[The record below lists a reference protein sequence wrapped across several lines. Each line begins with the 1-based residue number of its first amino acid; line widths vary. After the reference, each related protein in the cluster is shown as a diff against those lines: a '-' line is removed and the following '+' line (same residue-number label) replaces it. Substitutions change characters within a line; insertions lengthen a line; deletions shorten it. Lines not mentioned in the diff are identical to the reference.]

1 MLSLLRR
8 FSPQRAVRYSG
19 NGVLT
24 VENAKRPT
32 GVLVVLALLASLAL
46 AVVAPMALS
55 PAAATTSPQNSVSVG
70 GNTYFAYV
78 GAGETLD
85 VTFAKAYNHSGA
97 GSNVRFRVTDPAGTV
112 QMECTIAGSAGNGTS
127 CGDTAL
133 SGPGGVWIIEEIPLT
148 NVEQNS
154 YLRDAS
160 NSRFTFDIAVKDAAG
175 SNLAGR
181 VWTDLYMAYDGRNS
195 SNYDM
200 EFWVVTEFGAV
211 YNINL
216 RGFTGGGWSLD
227 SNAYGVVDAGTC
239 DSLYRTTEMTSN
251 SSAYQQ
257 AGPECGDPYWL
268 FFEEPAADLPQTA
281 PSARGELW
289 VAPEVSSPEIA
300 DFDFVQDGR
309 DAWTGTFEYTLANF
323 TGSYEVRIDVDGDGA
338 FDGPRDRIVT
348 RGGSVG
354 PQSYTWD
361 GLDGQ
366 GDPVDVCTPL
376 NAQIAI
382 DRADELHMV
391 LGDVEGLSRGIEVVQ
406 LRGNSPGNSTLYWDD
421 SQVSSSGKS
430 TTTSPLDATGGV
442 DSTGGVHRWGSGG
455 GNPWGNMLAID
466 HWAYSP
472 VDVSETLTLGNGCL
486 DIDKTSNANADTRVG
501 DTVTYTVEGTNTGAS
516 DFTEQNPAVVLDD
529 LSGVLDDGEVVPGS
543 LKATID
549 GQPVSDPV
557 VVGNLLSWSGPLG
570 TGKTVV
576 IEYQVELR
584 HGGDREVKN
593 VAWPGDTPPD
603 PDDPPTTP
611 GCGDDGVACEEFDL
625 PGLTIVKSADKTELP
640 EVGETLTYT
649 VTVTNVGPGDYTA
662 SAPAQVEDDLSDVLD
677 DADLVDGSLSSTVGA
692 DPTIDGTT
700 LKWSGPLTAG
710 QTTVLTYTVTY
721 TGEGNQELINS
732 ACVLGGQAVDGLD
745 CDSTITPGS
754 DLTWGKTSVSS
765 DDPLVA
771 GSTVTYTLW
780 FKNDGKAAATVD
792 HTDYLGYVLDD
803 ATVVD
808 GSVSADSGLSAALNG
823 DELSV
828 TGSVPA
834 GDRLTVTYQV
844 EVLPDGDR
852 GDDRLVNHLLDGDEE
867 TPPPPTEEDECED
880 TGTSTCHL
888 VSAVAYEKT
897 VVASDDP
904 IEAGTVLTYTI
915 TVTNTGAAAGPV
927 DREDVLADVL
937 DDAELTTAPQS
948 DNPSVTVSE
957 VQNERFHIGGELAAG
972 GKATVIYEVTVKP
985 ENERGDNLA
994 GNFLVPPGEVPPEEC
1009 EADNPECTE
1018 TPLPNVRGGKVVD
1031 AGNEETV
1038 LAGDEVTYTLVFE
1051 NTGQAAGKVDFTD
1064 DLSGVLDDA
1073 DLIDGPVV
1081 VDGGLNAQIAD
1092 GTIQVTG
1099 ALDPGQT
1106 GAVEYTVKVKAD
1118 GERGDNQLENAI
1130 VKTGTDECV
1139 PVDGS
1144 ECSTTNP
1151 IPEIAD
1157 AKSVNPASG
1166 TPVVPGQELTYTIE
1180 YVNTGKAAGTVDRVD
1195 SLVHVLDDAELIGGP
1210 DVDGGLTAVLDGEVI
1225 RISGELGAGDTATV
1239 TYTVKVKD
1247 SDRGDD
1253 VLANFVLDPDQ
1264 EVPED
1269 PNEACEENND
1279 HATCN
1284 PVGDIKPGKSVNP
1297 ESGTEVDAGEVLT
1310 YTLSFENTGKGAAQ
1324 VAYTDHLAE
1333 VLDDAEWVGIGEVSE
1348 GLSVD
1353 GPQDGT
1359 LQITG
1364 TVEPGATGTVTYQV
1378 KVNPHAERGD
1388 GAVANFL
1395 VRDGQEPPT
1404 ECVEDNPLCTSNP
1417 VSEPPAQPGGP
1428 GKAGGPDRLPFTGT
1442 ELSALLAALVLL
1454 AAGGSALYLSRRKSG
1469 TAGADQGN

>member
-8 FSPQRAVRYSG
+8 FSPSHARRYGGRSA
-19 NGVLT
+19 T
-24 VENAKRPT
+24 AAENVSMSA
-32 GVLVVLALLASLAL
+32 GILAILALLAGTAL
-46 AVVAPMALS
+46 VVVS
-55 PAAATTSPQNSVSVG
+55 PATTPAYAAPGNPGIPGDPEVVYEEDFENRQPNTNILLTDYTGVSGATYTGDGYWVSRPNCNGFIINQQSPRDPSDCGGPEHYNNLSAVPYALGVLRGAADPAQNAAAASYTSGSAADNLVQFRTVNPLPLVRENRFLTFSVDAGAMNCHATHPELRFYLLDANGNEIPVSNTAIDPCDDPRATELTVPRANGTPVPVSVG
-70 GNTYFAYV
+70 SFAADSSILVDGDNFGIVLRNENGNGGGNDGAYDNIRV
-78 GAGETLD
+78 LD
-85 VTFAKAYNHSGA
+85 VTPQLDKEFAPSRVPVGESSRLTLTVTNTSELAEKGGWGFTDRLPQGLVLAGNPNLSTTCTADIDAPAGGSAITVTNGTLATGVASCTISVDVTSEAPRGA
-97 GSNVRFRVTDPAGTV
+97 DESPVTYVNGPDNIEDNRGLNPPDPAEV
-112 QMECTIAGSAGNGTS
+112 EFYSEPV
-127 CGDTAL
+127 L
-133 SGPGGVWIIEEIPLT
+133 
-148 NVEQNS
+148 NVTKS
-154 YLRDAS
+154 SDAS
-160 NSRFTFDIAVKDAAG
+160 
-175 SNLAGR
+175 
-181 VWTDLYMAYDGRNS
+181 
-195 SNYDM
+195 
-200 EFWVVTEFGAV
+200 
-211 YNINL
+211 
-216 RGFTGGGWSLD
+216 
-227 SNAYGVVDAGTC
+227 
-239 DSLYRTTEMTSN
+239 
-251 SSAYQQ
+251 
-257 AGPECGDPYWL
+257 
-268 FFEEPAADLPQTA
+268 
-281 PSARGELW
+281 
-289 VAPEVSSPEIA
+289 
-300 DFDFVQDGR
+300 
-309 DAWTGTFEYTLANF
+309 
-323 TGSYEVRIDVDGDGA
+323 
-338 FDGPRDRIVT
+338 
-348 RGGSVG
+348 
-354 PQSYTWD
+354 
-361 GLDGQ
+361 
-366 GDPVDVCTPL
+366 
-376 NAQIAI
+376 
-382 DRADELHMV
+382 
-391 LGDVEGLSRGIEVVQ
+391 VE
-406 LRGNSPGNSTLYWDD
+406 
-421 SQVSSSGKS
+421 
-430 TTTSPLDATGGV
+430 
-442 DSTGGVHRWGSGG
+442 
-455 GNPWGNMLAID
+455 
-466 HWAYSP
+466 
-472 VDVSETLTLGNGCL
+472 
-486 DIDKTSNANADTRVG
+486 TRVG
-501 DTVTYTVEGTNTGAS
+501 NTVTYTVEATNTGTG
-516 DFTEQNPAVVLDD
+516 DFTSQNPAVVLDD
-529 LSGVLDDGEVVPGS
+529 LSGVLDDGGIVPGS
-543 LKATID
+543 LKATVD

-557 VVGNLLSWSGPLG
+557 VVGTLLSWSGPLAA
-570 TGKTVV
+570 GKTVV

-603 PDDPPTTP
+603 PNDPPTTP
-611 GCGDDGVACEEFDL
+611 DCGDDGVACEEFDL

-649 VTVTNVGPGDYTA
+649 VTVTNVGPGNYTA
-662 SAPAQVEDDLSDVLD
+662 SAPALVEDDLSDVLD
-677 DADLVDGSLSSTVGA
+677 DAALVDGSLSSTVGA
-692 DPTIDGTT
+692 APAIDGTT

-803 ATVVD
+803 ASVVD
-808 GSVSADSGLSAALNG
+808 GSVSADDGLTASLNG
-823 DELSV
+823 DELGV

-867 TPPPPTEEDECED
+867 IPPPPSEEDECED
-880 TGTSTCHL
+880 TDTSTC
-888 VSAVAYEKT
+888 SPIAAVAYEKT
-897 VVASDDP
+897 VAASDDP

-915 TVTNTGAAAGPV
+915 TVTNTGATAGPV
-927 DREDVLADVL
+927 DREDVLSDVL
-937 DDAELTTAPQS
+937 DDAELTAAPQS
-948 DNPSVTVSE
+948 DNPSVTVSQ
-957 VQNERFHIGGELAAG
+957 VQDGRFHIGGQLAPDET
-972 GKATVIYEVTVKP
+972 ATITYQVTVKP
-985 ENERGDNLA
+985 ETERGDNLA
-994 GNFLVPPGEVPPEEC
+994 GNFLVPPGEVPPQEC

-1018 TPLPNVRGGKVVD
+1018 TPLPNVLGGKLVD

-1166 TPVVPGQELTYTIE
+1166 TPVVPGQELAYTIE

-1395 VRDGQEPPT
+1395 VPDGQEPPT

-1454 AAGGSALYLSRRKSG
+1454 AAGGSALYLSRRKRG
-1469 TAGADQGN
+1469 TAGADQDN